1 MKGLGRLVMR
11 IATNHPDLN
20 FRPSLVKSPLRVE
33 TVPMLETVTQYSEH
47 LLAELE
53 QMGQQ
58 ARKKEVMAEDQPK
71 VTKFEE
77 TSGGKASRG

>member
-1 MKGLGRLVMR
+1 
-11 IATNHPDLN
+11 
-20 FRPSLVKSPLRVE
+20 
-33 TVPMLETVTQYSEH
+33 MLETVTQYSEH